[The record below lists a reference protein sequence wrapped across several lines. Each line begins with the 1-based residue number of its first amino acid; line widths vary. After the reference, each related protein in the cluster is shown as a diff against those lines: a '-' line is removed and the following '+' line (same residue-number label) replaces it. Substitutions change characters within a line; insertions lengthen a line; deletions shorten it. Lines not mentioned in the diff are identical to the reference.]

1 MRPPPQ
7 PPRFYGRR
15 AVHSTGVILCRGGIE
30 FGREVGQAFEGKRT
44 GMPAG
49 CVRGLMGCLREA
61 LHVGGSCNVL
71 DVRRRVVRRVNQ
83 ALNPDD
89 GAPHACGLGRGRL
102 NFVRAATQPRDVATC
117 LVGSAA
123 HRFGER
129 GNRFACRK

>member
-1 MRPPPQ
+1 VRPPPQ
-7 PPRFYGRR
+7 PPRFYGRQ
-15 AVHSTGVILCRGGIE
+15 AVRSTGVILCRGGIE

-49 CVRGLMGCLREA
+49 CVRGLMGCFREA
-61 LHVGGSCNVL
+61 LHVGGSCKVL

-102 NFVRAATQPRDVATC
+102 NFVRAATQLRDVATC
-117 LVGSAA
+117 LGGSAA
-123 HRFGER
+123 HRFSER
-129 GNRFACRK
+129 GDRFACRK